1 MSYTQTDQTQVNQAK
16 VLKDYEKQGDEII
29 RQMLNVLM
37 RAQKKVDNV
46 AYRKLLEQIQKEAN

>member
-1 MSYTQTDQTQVNQAK
+1 MQNNQPQINQAK
-16 VLKDYEKQGDEII
+16 ILKDYEKQGEEIM

-46 AYRKLLEQIQKEAN
+46 AYRKLLEQIQKEIN